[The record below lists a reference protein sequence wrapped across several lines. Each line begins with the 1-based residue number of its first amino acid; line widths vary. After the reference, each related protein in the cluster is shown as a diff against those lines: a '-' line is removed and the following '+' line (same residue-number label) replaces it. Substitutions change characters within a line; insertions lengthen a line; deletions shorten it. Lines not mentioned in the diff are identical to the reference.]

1 MNSSLV
7 HSKPIGTNIQ
17 NIMATQ
23 FERFKGALEKM
34 LMLDQAD
41 LDFGI
46 YRIMNQKRNDIEKYL
61 NNELKKQ
68 VAEAVSGSST
78 AELESLKAELE
89 RVIQNAR
96 DLGVAPESL
105 PKVKDLRAKLSEG
118 GDTESLENEV
128 YSHLTTFFSRYY
140 DGGDFISQRRYKKD
154 VYAIPYE
161 GEEVKLHWANADQYY
176 IKTGEYFRSYRFTLT
191 GGKAVEF
198 TLKEATVEQNNNLAQ
213 NNMERRF
220 ALYEEQPIEVDGD
233 TLHINFTYELYPK
246 AKKQN
251 DFIVKAYNTVKDM
264 IPTDFAGVFEPKP
277 TEKDRNRTLLQKHL
291 KDYVARNTFDYFIH
305 KDLNGFLSRELDFFI
320 KNEIL
325 VIDDIDA
332 QNPKD
337 FVQHLSVIK
346 AIKTVG
352 KKIITFLASLEDFQ
366 KKLWLKKKFV
376 VQADYCI
383 TLDRVPK
390 ELYPDICANDKQRE
404 EWVKLFAIDEIKADA
419 FTHAYTNPLTTEFL
433 RENQY
438 LVLDTALFSSDFKRQ
453 LLSSIDDIDEQCDGL
468 MINSDNFQALN
479 LLKCKYSNSV
489 AVIYVDPPYNTSAS
503 EILYKNSYKHSS
515 WLSLL
520 NDRLILGK
528 NLLSND
534 GVQCTTIDDV
544 EGSRLRLC
552 LENIYDENP
561 MVVGI
566 RVKPSGRP
574 IPNGFAISHEYAFFS
589 RKNES
594 TAIQR
599 LQHSDDQNARYRQR
613 DEKGPYLWELL
624 RKAGSNSFRKN
635 RPTMFY
641 PIYLNELDGT
651 MRIPN
656 MQYDTSK
663 EEYIVEDVLLENEVK
678 ILPMKDDGTEGCW
691 YFGLERAIKEVHE
704 FKAEKQDNGMY
715 SVYRRRRKNDGVQPT
730 TFWED
735 SKYSA
740 TEHGTDLLKRIFG
753 EQEVFSY
760 PKSIFA
766 VEDSLTVSGAKE
778 GTLTLDYFAGSGTT
792 GHAIIN
798 LNRED
803 NGGRKYILCEM
814 GEYFDTVTKPRIQK
828 VIYSKDWNNGKPVS
842 REGCSHCFKYMRLEQ
857 YEDTLNNLMVKSSM
871 TADSGEFYHGYML
884 GYLLDTETKDSLFNL
899 EWFRNP
905 WNTKLF
911 ITRQNETKEENI
923 DLIETFNYLIGLN
936 VETILYPKEGICTV
950 EGVTRTGE
958 RTLVIWRNVDMIDN
972 EALNKFFEKQA
983 YSTKDSEFDRIYVN
997 GDCNLENLRTD
1008 EESWKV
1014 ILTEKEFAKRM
1025 FEDC

>member
-1 MNSSLV
+1 
-7 HSKPIGTNIQ
+7 
-17 NIMATQ
+17 
-23 FERFKGALEKM
+23 
-34 LMLDQAD
+34 MLDQAD

-89 RVIQNAR
+89 RAIQNAR

-140 DGGDFISQRRYKKD
+140 DGGDFMSQRRYKKD

-220 ALYEEQPIEVDGD
+220 ALYEEQPIEVVGD

-383 TLDRVPK
+383 TLDRVPE

-433 RENQY
+433 SENQY

-552 LENIYDENP
+552 LENVYDENP

-871 TADSGEFYHGYML
+871 TADNGEFYGGYML

-1008 EESWKV
+1008 KESWKV
-1014 ILTEKEFAKRM
+1014 VLTEKEFAKRM

>member
-1 MNSSLV
+1 
-7 HSKPIGTNIQ
+7 
-17 NIMATQ
+17 
-23 FERFKGALEKM
+23 
-34 LMLDQAD
+34 MLDQAD

-89 RVIQNAR
+89 RAIQNAR

-140 DGGDFISQRRYKKD
+140 DGGDFMSQRRYKKD

-161 GEEVKLHWANADQYY
+161 GEEVKLYWANADQYY

-220 ALYEEQPIEVDGD
+220 ALYEEQPIEVVGD

-383 TLDRVPK
+383 TLDRVPE

-433 RENQY
+433 SENQY

-552 LENIYDENP
+552 LENVYDENP

-871 TADSGEFYHGYML
+871 TADNGEFYGGYML

-1008 EESWKV
+1008 KESWKV
-1014 ILTEKEFAKRM
+1014 VLTEKEFAKRM

>member
-1 MNSSLV
+1 
-7 HSKPIGTNIQ
+7 
-17 NIMATQ
+17 MATQ
-23 FERFKGALEKM
+23 FERFKGALANM
-34 LMLDQAD
+34 FMLDQAD

-68 VAEAVSGSST
+68 VTEAVSGSST
-78 AELESLKAELE
+78 AEVESLKTELA
-89 RVIQNAR
+89 RAIQNAQ
-96 DLGVAPESL
+96 DLGVDPETL

-128 YSHLTTFFSRYY
+128 YSHLTMFFSRYY

-176 IKTGEYFRSYRFTLT
+176 IKTSEYFRSYRFTLT
-191 GGKAVEF
+191 SGKAVEF

-220 ALYEEQPIEVDGD
+220 ALYEEQPVEVDGD

-251 DFIVKAYNTVKDM
+251 DFIVKAYDTVKGM
-264 IPTDFAGVFEPKP
+264 IPSDFAGVFEPKP
-277 TEKDRNRTLLQKHL
+277 TEKDRSRTLLQKHL
-291 KDYVARNTFDYFIH
+291 NDYVARNTFDYFIH

-376 VQADYCI
+376 VQSDYCI
-383 TLDRVPK
+383 TLDRIPE
-390 ELYPDICANDKQRE
+390 ELYPEICANDKQRE
-404 EWVKLFAIDEIKADA
+404 EWVKLFAIDEIKGDVFA
-419 FTHAYTNPLTTEFL
+419 HAYTKPLTTEFL
-433 RENQY
+433 SENQH
-438 LVLDTALFSSDFKRQ
+438 LVLDTALFSSDFKSQ

-479 LLKCKYSNSV
+479 LLKCKYSNS
-489 AVIYVDPPYNTSAS
+489 ATVIYVDPPYNTSAS

-552 LENIYDENP
+552 LENVYDENP

-589 RKNES
+589 RKNAS

-599 LQHSDDQNARYRQR
+599 LQHSDEQNARYRQR
-613 DEKGPYLWELL
+613 DEKGPFLWELL
-624 RKAGSNSFRKN
+624 RKAGSNSFRHN
-635 RPTMFY
+635 RPTMYY
-641 PIYLNELDGT
+641 PVLLDESNGT
-651 MRIPN
+651 MRIPK
-656 MQYDTSK
+656 MHFDSKK
-663 EEYIVEDVLLENEVK
+663 EEYIIDEILNQNEVEVYP
-678 ILPMKDDGTEGCW
+678 LKDDGSQGCW
-691 YFGLERAIKEVHE
+691 YFGVERAINEVSE
-704 FKAEKQDNGMY
+704 FKAEKLPNGTY
-715 SVYRRRRKNDGVQPT
+715 ALYRRRRKNDGVQPT

-766 VEDSLTVSGAKE
+766 VEDSLTVSGARE

-792 GHAIIN
+792 GHAVIN

-842 REGCSHCFKYMRLEQ
+842 REGSSHCFKYMRLEQ
-857 YEDTLNNLMVKSSM
+857 YEDTLNNLTVKSSM
-871 TADSGEFYHGYML
+871 VSTDGEFYDGYML

-950 EGVTRTGE
+950 EGVTRSGE

-1014 ILTEKEFAKRM
+1014 VLTEKEFAKRM

>member
-1 MNSSLV
+1 
-7 HSKPIGTNIQ
+7 
-17 NIMATQ
+17 MATQ

-61 NNELKKQ
+61 NNDLKKQ
-68 VAEAVSGSST
+68 VTDAVSGST
-78 AELESLKAELE
+78 AEIESVKAELASL
-89 RVIQNAR
+89 IKTLTDAGI
-96 DLGVAPESL
+96 DPETS

-220 ALYEEQPIEVDGD
+220 ALYEEQPVEVDGD

-246 AKKQN
+246 TKKQS
-251 DFIVKAYNTVKDM
+251 DFIVKAYDTVKGM

-277 TEKDRNRTLLQKHL
+277 TEKDRSRTLLQKHL
-291 KDYVARNTFDYFIH
+291 NDYVARNTFDYFIH

-383 TLDRVPK
+383 TLDRVPE
-390 ELYPDICANDKQRE
+390 ELYPAICANDKQRE
-404 EWVKLFAIDEIKADA
+404 EWVKLFAIDDIKADA
-419 FTHAYTNPLTTEFL
+419 FTHAYSEPLTEDFL
-433 RENQY
+433 KENPF
-438 LVLDTALFSSDFKRQ
+438 LVLDTQLFPSDFKNQ
-453 LLSSIDDIDEQCDGL
+453 LLSEIDNIDEQCDGVL
-468 MINSDNFQALN
+468 INSDNYQALGLLQEKYRN
-479 LLKCKYSNSV
+479 LIDCEY
-489 AVIYVDPPYNTSAS
+489 IDPPYNTDATK
-503 EILYKNSYKHSS
+503 IAYKNGYEHSS
-515 WLSLL
+515 WLSLMES
-520 NDRLILGK
+520 RLMLGR
-528 NLLSND
+528 NLLQET
-534 GVQCTTIDDV
+534 GVIEAAIDDY
-544 EGSRLRLC
+544 ELR
-552 LENIYDENP
+552 
-561 MVVGI
+561 
-566 RVKPSGRP
+566 
-574 IPNGFAISHEYAFFS
+574 
-589 RKNES
+589 
-594 TAIQR
+594 
-599 LQHSDDQNARYRQR
+599 
-613 DEKGPYLWELL
+613 
-624 RKAGSNSFRKN
+624 
-635 RPTMFY
+635 
-641 PIYLNELDGT
+641 YLNCCMENVFGIDNFISNIAIYTNPKGRDQGFIAQAHDYSVVYAKNKKLASTYNFILSEEELKKKYAKSKGGESVRELPLKRT
-651 MRIPN
+651 GSEKFREERPYMFFPFLYHKATKKLSLI
-656 MQYDTSK
+656 SK
-663 EEYIVEDVLLENEVK
+663 EEYVLIYDNDTKQFNDTYVQSLKVKYENEGYAF
-678 ILPMKDDGTEGCW
+678 ILPESQKGEFLRWRWGYDSCEEGCKNGILFCKESKDNFAVYQYDSADEEVTPKSMW
-691 YFGLERAIKEVHE
+691 IGERYDA
-704 FKAEKQDNGMY
+704 
-715 SVYRRRRKNDGVQPT
+715 S
-730 TFWED
+730 
-735 SKYSA
+735 SK
-740 TEHGTDLLKRIFG
+740 GTNLLDDIIPNNPFD
-753 EQEVFSY
+753 Y
-760 PKSIFA
+760 PKSVYT
-766 VEDSLTVSGAKE
+766 VEDNLILGSAKD
-778 GTLTLDYFAGSGTT
+778 GLVLDYFAGSGTT
-792 GHAIIN
+792 GHAVVE
-798 LNRED
+798 LNRNSD
-803 NGGRKYILCEM
+803 VHRKYVLVDM
-814 GEYFDTVTKPRIQK
+814 ADYFTTVLRPRIER
-828 VIYSKDWNNGKPVS
+828 VIYSKDWKNGKPVS
-842 REGCSHCFKYMRLEQ
+842 REGISHFFKYMRLEQ
-857 YEDTLNNLMVKSSM
+857 YEDTLNNLIVKSSM
-871 TADSGEFYHGYML
+871 TATDGEFYDGYML

-958 RTLVIWRNVDMIDN
+958 RTLVIWRNVDMVDN

-1014 ILTEKEFAKRM
+1014 VLTEKEFAKRM

>member
-1 MNSSLV
+1 
-7 HSKPIGTNIQ
+7 
-17 NIMATQ
+17 
-23 FERFKGALEKM
+23 
-34 LMLDQAD
+34 MLDQAD

-46 YRIMNQKRNDIEKYL
+46 YRIMNQKRTDIEKYL

-89 RVIQNAR
+89 RAIQNAR

-140 DGGDFISQRRYKKD
+140 DGGDFMSQRRYKKD

-220 ALYEEQPIEVDGD
+220 ALYEEQPIEVVGD

-376 VQADYCI
+376 IQTDYCI

-433 RENQY
+433 SENQY
-438 LVLDTALFSSDFKRQ
+438 LVLDTALFSSDFKSQ

-552 LENIYDENP
+552 LENVYDENP

-871 TADSGEFYHGYML
+871 TADNGEFYHGYML

>member
-1 MNSSLV
+1 
-7 HSKPIGTNIQ
+7 
-17 NIMATQ
+17 MATQ

-68 VAEAVSGSST
+68 VTEAVSGSST
-78 AELESLKAELE
+78 AELKSLKAELE
-89 RVIQNAR
+89 RAIQSAR
-96 DLGVAPESL
+96 DLGVDPESL

-140 DGGDFISQRRYKKD
+140 DGGDFMSQRRYKKD

-433 RENQY
+433 SENQY
-438 LVLDTALFSSDFKRQ
+438 LVLDTALFSSDFKSQ

-552 LENIYDENP
+552 LENVYDENP

-766 VEDSLTVSGAKE
+766 VKDSLTVSGAKE

-871 TADSGEFYHGYML
+871 TADSGEFYGGYML

-1014 ILTEKEFAKRM
+1014 VLTEKEFAKRM